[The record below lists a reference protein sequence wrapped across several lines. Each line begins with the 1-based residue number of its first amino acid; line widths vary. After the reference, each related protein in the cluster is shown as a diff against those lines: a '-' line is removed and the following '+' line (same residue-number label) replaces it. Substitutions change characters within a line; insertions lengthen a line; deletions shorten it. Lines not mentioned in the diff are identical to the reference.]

1 MLLYDSGCRT
11 RKHLFFLINGFTS
24 LSFSGLLAFKLVGV
38 GFLGDYCQVE
48 PHRKVETVL
57 GEV

>member
-1 MLLYDSGCRT
+1 MLVSLLDKKCYLLYDSGCRT

-38 GFLGDYCQVE
+38 GFLGDYC
-48 PHRKVETVL
+48 
-57 GEV
+57 